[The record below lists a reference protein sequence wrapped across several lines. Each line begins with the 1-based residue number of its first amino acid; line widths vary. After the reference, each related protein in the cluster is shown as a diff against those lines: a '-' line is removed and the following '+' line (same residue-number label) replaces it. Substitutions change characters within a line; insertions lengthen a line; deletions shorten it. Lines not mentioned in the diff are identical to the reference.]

1 MNNTVLPIAF
11 TNFAELSLAH
21 FLFSEAAVF
30 FHFVNHK
37 FARPQPPS
45 CCVGLAEL
53 LVRLYFSTQGFKDV
67 KESIHQETVDVRGR
81 KGNQAVPWNFV
92 PGSK

>member
-1 MNNTVLPIAF
+1 
-11 TNFAELSLAH
+11 
-21 FLFSEAAVF
+21 
-30 FHFVNHK
+30 
-37 FARPQPPS
+37 
-45 CCVGLAEL
+45 LAEL
-53 LVRLYFSTQGFKDV
+53 LVRLYFRTQGFKDV